1 MDTPKFGLGDMVWH
15 RTCGDDAG
23 VIIALIYRQFEIVL
37 AINRTAGRVSA

>member
-23 VIIALIYRQFEIVL
+23 VLGVGETLGAGIA
-37 AINRTAGRVSA
+37 ARTLTP